1 MTIKINNQ
9 AVEQFIHQQTMQN
22 NISSDDYLTK
32 LILSE
37 IESLENKKDVNIL
50 SHEID
55 GINSGAIKLK
65 SANLLLDE
73 NKL

>member
-9 AVEQFIHQQTMQN
+9 TVEQFIHKQTIQN

-37 IESLENKKDVNIL
+37 IELLEIKKDVNIL

-55 GINSGAIKLK
+55 GVNDGTIQLK

-73 NKL
+73 NKI

>member
-1 MTIKINNQ
+1 MTIKISNQ
-9 AVEQFIHQQTMQN
+9 IVEQFIHKQTIEN

-37 IESLENKKDVNIL
+37 IESLEIKKDVNII
-50 SHEID
+50 SNEID
-55 GINSGAIKLK
+55 DINSGAIKLK

-73 NKL
+73 NKI